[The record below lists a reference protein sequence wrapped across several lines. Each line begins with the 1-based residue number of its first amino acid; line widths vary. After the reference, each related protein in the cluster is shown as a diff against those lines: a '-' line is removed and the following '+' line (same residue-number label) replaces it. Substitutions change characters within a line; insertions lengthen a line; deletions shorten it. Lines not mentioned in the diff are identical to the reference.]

1 MNLSIIDGRSLVF
14 VAIIVGVWIWYWL
27 GETDER

>member
-1 MNLSIIDGRSLVF
+1 MNLSIIDGRSIIF
-14 VAIIVGVWIWYWL
+14 VAVIVGVWIWYWL